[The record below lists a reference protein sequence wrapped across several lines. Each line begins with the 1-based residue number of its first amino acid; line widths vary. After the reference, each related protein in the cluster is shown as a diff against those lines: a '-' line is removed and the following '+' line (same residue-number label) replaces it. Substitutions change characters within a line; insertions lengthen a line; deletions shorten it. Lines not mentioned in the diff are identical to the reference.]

1 MSYSDSQPHFAQQPS
16 YQSGSDAIGIWPQF
30 SVNSNE
36 QFDLSSAYEQQQL
49 PPYKR
54 AKHSDDV
61 EDGQTMN
68 SRMPLPQQA
77 CNLPVNRGVA
87 NIFFKTRVCAKFK
100 TGTCRNG
107 ENCNF
112 AHGMQDLRQPPPNWQ
127 ELVGAVGSSR
137 VEDQDVNWEDDQRII
152 HKMKLCK
159 KFCNGEEC
167 PYGDRCNFLH
177 EDPAKFRS
185 DAAGGRFRESAAISI
200 GTTGGMP
207 MMNHGNGGGY
217 NVAESVV
224 RASQNG
230 GGSDALRAN
239 LMKPVY
245 WKTRLCS
252 KFEITGHC
260 PFGDNCHFAHGLAE
274 LKAHGGRID
283 GEMATQGAFQSTTMV
298 SGIGNI
304 NTSPILANSA
314 VEELQQ
320 GGKKKCMLMKWKGPK
335 KINRI
340 YGDWLDDLPIAAENL
355 TNVES

>member
-1 MSYSDSQPHFAQQPS
+1 
-16 YQSGSDAIGIWPQF
+16 
-30 SVNSNE
+30 
-36 QFDLSSAYEQQQL
+36 
-49 PPYKR
+49 
-54 AKHSDDV
+54 
-61 EDGQTMN
+61 
-68 SRMPLPQQA
+68 MPLPQQA

-137 VEDQDVNWEDDQRII
+137 VEDQDISTRLPVVNWEDDQRII

-177 EDPAKFRS
+177 EDPAKFR
-185 DAAGGRFRESAAISI
+185 
-200 GTTGGMP
+200 
-207 MMNHGNGGGY
+207 
-217 NVAESVV
+217 
-224 RASQNG
+224 
-230 GGSDALRAN
+230 RAN